1 MTFQQATA
9 DQTAPEEAVGRM
21 NINGLRV
28 YVNPQVTETR
38 GGFGVF
44 YSRRENGPYY
54 RWVYEEKVSR
64 WRVARVQPSDFSSRT
79 FSTANWK
86 GVPASLQKRMV
97 EHYED

>member
-1 MTFQQATA
+1 MTSQIVTTE
-9 DQTAPEEAVGRM
+9 QTSTEEAAGRL
-21 NINGLRV
+21 NINGLRI
-28 YVNPQVTETR
+28 YINPQVNETR

>member
-1 MTFQQATA
+1 MNSQIVTTE
-9 DQTAPEEAVGRM
+9 QTSTEEAAGRL
-21 NINGLRV
+21 NINGLRI
-28 YVNPQVTETR
+28 YINPQVNETR

>member
-1 MTFQQATA
+1 MTFQHVAT
-9 DQTAPEEAVGRM
+9 DQPSPEEAVGRI

-28 YVNPQVTETR
+28 YVNPQAPETR

>member
-1 MTFQQATA
+1 MNSQIVTT
-9 DQTAPEEAVGRM
+9 DQTSTEEAAGRL
-21 NINGLRV
+21 NINGLRI
-28 YVNPQVTETR
+28 YINPQVNETR

>member
-1 MTFQQATA
+1 MNSQIVTTEQPST
-9 DQTAPEEAVGRM
+9 EEAAGRL
-21 NINGLRV
+21 NINGLRI
-28 YVNPQVTETR
+28 YINPQVNETR